1 MSCSKSEKFDKSINV
16 SFRLREILCNISQGN
31 HDEAVC
37 KENCQ
42 QNGERFKHKYVCQY
56 NPKNLTIQSKSNM
69 IKGLLR
75 IEAADTSSPR
85 QSFWDK
91 SSLEAQEIV
100 KFDLLTA
107 EFNAMEIE
115 VKEGK
120 RAAEDLE
127 QLRIEIDE
135 M

>member
-1 MSCSKSEKFDKSINV
+1 
-16 SFRLREILCNISQGN
+16 
-31 HDEAVC
+31 
-37 KENCQ
+37 
-42 QNGERFKHKYVCQY
+42 
-56 NPKNLTIQSKSNM
+56 M

-75 IEAADTSSPR
+75 IEATDTSSPR

-115 VKEGK
+115 VKEGR
-120 RAAEDLE
+120 RATEDLE
-127 QLRIEIDE
+127 QLRIELDE